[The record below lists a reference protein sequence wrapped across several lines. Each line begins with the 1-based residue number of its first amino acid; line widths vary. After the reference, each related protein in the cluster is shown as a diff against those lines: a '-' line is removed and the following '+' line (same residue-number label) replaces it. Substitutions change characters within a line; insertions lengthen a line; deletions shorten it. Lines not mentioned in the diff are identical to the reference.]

1 MTISE
6 LTQKIT
12 DLEAQAA
19 ANVADLAAAEALALE
34 AQAKLSTAQAEVA
47 DLGVKLT
54 AETAKVTAAEAKAA
68 DAAAKLTASET
79 ELAKARETNAR
90 FGAPAARNDSAAQ
103 SGNEKPT
110 MQLTEFNALP
120 LSERNKF
127 MRDGGKLAA

>member
-1 MTISE
+1 MTILE

-54 AETAKVTAAEAKAA
+54 AETAKVTAAEAKAT

-90 FGAPAARNDSAAQ
+90 FGAPAARNDSAIQNGQA
-103 SGNEKPT
+103 EKVMT
-110 MQLTEFNALP
+110 EAAFNQLTPKSRMAFV
-120 LSERNKF
+120 K
-127 MRDGGKLAA
+127 DGGKLTE